1 MSKVYL
7 KVPTLDEM
15 HYRKE
20 WMMDPKTMD
29 YNAGYDIDL
38 SGYNKETGT
47 ITRTDEE
54 METWYNNWI
63 NKEPDKYYAYI
74 YVNGIDEPI
83 GEVFYYPNDNIHS
96 MGILIKGEYR
106 GKGYSLDALLELEK
120 IAFEK
125 NNINE
130 LSDMIPLSRT
140 GAIKTFEKAGFIQT
154 DKERK
159 EFIFGKEETSRQ
171 LLITKE
177 MYDLFITE
185 NIDKDPYIID
195 ITDDKI
201 INLTGESA
209 SGKSTFSEKYIY
221 DDNYI
226 VIDTDIVFDDKPS
239 DNKESVELRKVFKDV
254 TKSCLINDFD
264 YFYKTTLDYFKDTDK
279 TLVIDTAQYRNIK
292 DCTILKGKLIVMRTC
307 INNCFKRSISRFI
320 DRHPGATEEEIEA
333 HKQRKIGMFSWYKM
347 INKFIVNVDTFV
359 KNKEKH
365 LKKIRSELTN
375 KDFSLFTNNCLGGF
389 IYHDLGLQFL
399 SPTINLRI
407 KPKEFIS
414 FASDLKYYLNQ
425 ELIEVESD
433 NTFPVGVLKG
443 DKNHK
448 DVTIYFDHYS
458 NFEKAKEKWD
468 ERKKKVNYDNVYIMM
483 EFYDGIHN
491 EELIK
496 LFEKVPYKNKM
507 ILTHKDHNEEYT
519 TCIHQ
524 FDDDLDM
531 NEIGGKIFR
540 YNELTGKR
548 YYEEFD
554 YIKFL
559 NKR

>member
-1 MSKVYL
+1 MSNIYL
-7 KVPTLDEM
+7 KVPSLEEM

-54 METWYNNWI
+54 MKSWYNNWI
-63 NKEPDKYYAYI
+63 NKEPDKYYAYVYI
-74 YVNGIDEPI
+74 NEIDEPI
-83 GEVFYYPNDNIHS
+83 GEVYYYPNGDIHS
-96 MGILIKGEYR
+96 MGIVIKGEYR

-120 IAFEK
+120 VAFEK
-125 NNINE
+125 NNISE
-130 LSDMIPLSRT
+130 LSDMIPICRI

-159 EFIFGKEETSRQ
+159 EQKEEIARQ
-171 LLITKE
+171 LLITKD
-177 MYDLFITE
+177 MYDLFISE
-185 NIDKDPYIID
+185 NKDKDPYIID

-209 SGKSTFSEKYIY
+209 SGKSTFSEKYIN
-221 DDNYI
+221 DNNYI
-226 VIDTDIVFDDKPS
+226 VIDTDIVFSDKPS

-254 TKSCLINDFD
+254 TNLCLINDFD
-264 YFYKTTLDYFKDTDK
+264 YFYKKALDYFKE
-279 TLVIDTAQYRNIK
+279 YRNIK
-292 DCTILKGKLIVMRTC
+292 DYTILKGKLIVLRTC
-307 INNCFKRSISRFI
+307 INNCFERSISRFEKLN
-320 DRHPGATEEEIEA
+320 PNATKEEINA
-333 HKQRKIGMFSWYKM
+333 YKQRKKGMFSWYKM
-347 INKFIVNVDTFV
+347 INKLIVNVDTFV

-365 LKKIRSELTN
+365 LEEIRSELTN

-389 IYHDLGLQFL
+389 IYHDLGLKFL

-407 KPKEFIS
+407 TPKEFIS

-433 NTFPVGVLKG
+433 DSFPIGILKG
-443 DKNHK
+443 DEKHS
-448 DVTIYFDHYS
+448 DIAIYFEHYS
-458 NFEKAKEKWD
+458 SFEKAKEKWI
-468 ERKKKVNYDNVYIMM
+468 ERSKRVNFDNIYIMM

-496 LFEKVPYKNKM
+496 LFNEIPYKNKM

-524 FDDDLDM
+524 FDDNLDM
-531 NEIGGKIFR
+531 SEIGGKIFR
-540 YNELTGKR
+540 YNGLTGKR

-554 YIKFL
+554 YINFL
-559 NKR
+559 NNQ

>member
-177 MYDLFITE
+177 MY
-185 NIDKDPYIID
+185 
-195 ITDDKI
+195 
-201 INLTGESA
+201 
-209 SGKSTFSEKYIY
+209 
-221 DDNYI
+221 
-226 VIDTDIVFDDKPS
+226 
-239 DNKESVELRKVFKDV
+239 
-254 TKSCLINDFD
+254 
-264 YFYKTTLDYFKDTDK
+264 
-279 TLVIDTAQYRNIK
+279 
-292 DCTILKGKLIVMRTC
+292 
-307 INNCFKRSISRFI
+307 
-320 DRHPGATEEEIEA
+320 
-333 HKQRKIGMFSWYKM
+333 
-347 INKFIVNVDTFV
+347 
-359 KNKEKH
+359 
-365 LKKIRSELTN
+365 
-375 KDFSLFTNNCLGGF
+375 LGG
-389 IYHDLGLQFL
+389 I
-399 SPTINLRI
+399 R
-407 KPKEFIS
+407 
-414 FASDLKYYLNQ
+414 
-425 ELIEVESD
+425 
-433 NTFPVGVLKG
+433 
-443 DKNHK
+443 
-448 DVTIYFDHYS
+448 
-458 NFEKAKEKWD
+458 
-468 ERKKKVNYDNVYIMM
+468 
-483 EFYDGIHN
+483 
-491 EELIK
+491 
-496 LFEKVPYKNKM
+496 
-507 ILTHKDHNEEYT
+507 
-519 TCIHQ
+519 
-524 FDDDLDM
+524 
-531 NEIGGKIFR
+531 
-540 YNELTGKR
+540 
-548 YYEEFD
+548 
-554 YIKFL
+554 
-559 NKR
+559 

>member
-1 MSKVYL
+1 MSNIYL
-7 KVPTLDEM
+7 KVPSLEEM

-54 METWYNNWI
+54 MKSWYNNWI

-74 YVNGIDEPI
+74 YINEIDEPI
-83 GEVFYYPNDNIHS
+83 GEVYYYPNGDIHS
-96 MGILIKGEYR
+96 MGIVIKGEYR

-120 IAFEK
+120 VAFEK
-125 NNINE
+125 NNISE
-130 LSDMIPLSRT
+130 LSDMIPLSRI

-159 EFIFGKEETSRQ
+159 EQKEEIARQ
-171 LLITKE
+171 LLITKY
-177 MYDLFITE
+177 MYDLFISETK
-185 NIDKDPYIID
+185 DKDPYIID

-209 SGKSTFSEKYIY
+209 SGKSTFSEKYIN

-226 VIDTDIVFDDKPS
+226 VIDTDIVFSDKPS
-239 DNKESVELRKVFKDV
+239 NNKESVELRKVFKDV
-254 TKSCLINDFD
+254 TNLCLINDFD
-264 YFYKTTLDYFKDTDK
+264 YFYKKTLDYFKDTNK
-279 TLVIDTAQYRNIK
+279 TLVIDSAQYRNIK
-292 DCTILKGKLIVMRTC
+292 DYTILKGKLIVLRTC
-307 INNCFKRSISRFI
+307 INNCFERSISRFEQI
-320 DRHPGATEEEIEA
+320 NPNATKEEIDA
-333 HKQRKIGMFSWYKM
+333 YKQRKIGMFSWYKM
-347 INKFIVNVDTFV
+347 INKLIVNVDTFV

-365 LKKIRSELTN
+365 LEIIRNELTN

-389 IYHDLGLQFL
+389 IYHDLGLKFL

-407 KPKEFIS
+407 KPKEFIL
-414 FASDLKYYLNQ
+414 FVSDLKYYLNQ

-433 NTFPVGVLKG
+433 DSFPIGILKG
-443 DKNHK
+443 DENHI
-448 DVTIYFDHYS
+448 DITIYFEHYS
-458 NFEKAKEKWD
+458 SFEKAKEKWI
-468 ERKKKVNYDNVYIMM
+468 ERSKRVNFDNIYIMM

-491 EELIK
+491 DELIK
-496 LFEKVPYKNKM
+496 SFNEIPYKNKM
-507 ILTHKDHNEEYT
+507 ILTHKDHSEEYT

-524 FDDDLDM
+524 FDDNLDM
-531 NEIGGKIFR
+531 SEIGGKIFR
-540 YNELTGKR
+540 YNGLTGKR

-554 YIKFL
+554 YINFL
-559 NKR
+559 NKN